1 MFQLH
6 NPLSPLST
14 QERISMIKISMYTHR
29 ILPPRPF
36 CRGGGTRNFEALLK
50 RVELVLFYFFL
61 GGGGSLSHKGG
72 DGIFQG
78 VPEDF
83 QLESLNR

>member
-6 NPLSPLST
+6 NPLSPIST

-29 ILPPRPF
+29 ILPPPPF
-36 CRGGGTRNFEALLK
+36 CSGGAKNFEALLK
-50 RVELVLFYFFL
+50 RVGLVLFKFFL
-61 GGGGSLSHKGG
+61 GWGGQPEPQGG

-83 QLESLNR
+83 QQESLNR